1 MLSLDAMDHRLI
13 NLLRR
18 GLGIV
23 LVAALLTGCT
33 SKIAYNNVDWLA
45 VRWVD
50 RQIDLDRD
58 QRQLVSR
65 HVSEQQQWHCATQL
79 QAYEGWLEQIR
90 LDLLADRIERD
101 QLIRYGAEMAEFAR
115 SLAARMAPMLVD
127 LAASLDDQQV
137 ESALAELD
145 ERIEKL
151 REEIETRSPE
161 QWAIDRVEG
170 MERRLKRLMGS
181 LNANQKQRLEI
192 WAQAL
197 QPTHEH
203 QLVQRIYWRERIE
216 WALDNRDQPHLL
228 AAEIDALLDPAAV
241 WPKAYREAMETNRIL
256 TLDALAD
263 LATLVEPRQRDRI
276 SARLARLKNDV
287 QRLSCEGEAP
297 QELIAATSSAGR
309 VGATR

>member
-1 MLSLDAMDHRLI
+1 MSIRLI
-13 NLLRR
+13 NPVRL
-18 GLGIV
+18 GLG
-23 LVAALLTGCT
+23 LCLAAALLTGCS

-79 QAYEGWLEQIR
+79 QAYEDWLEQMR
-90 LDLLADRIERD
+90 LDLLSDRIDRD
-101 QLIRYGAEMAEFAR
+101 QLIRYGDEMAEFAR
-115 SLAARMAPMLVD
+115 NLASRMAPMLVD

-145 ERIEKL
+145 DRIEKL

-161 QWAIDRVEG
+161 QWATDRVEG

-181 LNANQKQRLEI
+181 LNDNQKQRLEN
-192 WAQAL
+192 WAKAL
-197 QPTHEH
+197 RPTHDY
-203 QLVQRIYWRERIE
+203 QLVQRIYWRGRIE
-216 WALDNRDQPHLL
+216 QALNHRDEHQYL

-241 WPKAYREAMETNRIL
+241 WPDAYRQAMEDNRTL
-256 TLDALAD
+256 TLDALVD
-263 LATLVEPRQRDRI
+263 LVKLVEPRQRDRI

-287 QRLSCEGEAP
+287 QRLSCDGEAP
-297 QELIAATSSAGR
+297 QELIAATSSIGR